1 MEQDKYVNITG
12 LDNSVVRKMKHPSK
26 KYADIFTTTG
36 YQYTQNY
43 MHTKRRRGQSL
54 EAYD

>member
-1 MEQDKYVNITG
+1 LEQDKYVNITG